1 MMASVFLKLLN
12 MSITAGWIV
21 LAVMLLRLL
30 LRKMPKQFT
39 CMLWGLV
46 GLRLILPFSPESIF
60 SLIPSSETLPETL
73 QPGEFPEIRSGI
85 TVVDRVVNPAAKYSF
100 SRLPARTSGADVLE
114 FIMHSAVLIW
124 LAGICLMLFYLAFSY
139 LRLQKKMRTAV
150 LLRDNIWQSDFV
162 DSPFKIGII
171 TLTDT

>member
-73 QPGEFPEIRSGI
+73 QPENGSR
-85 TVVDRVVNPAAKYSF
+85 RYPAKTGHTCF
-100 SRLPARTSGADVLE
+100 
-114 FIMHSAVLIW
+114 
-124 LAGICLMLFYLAFSY
+124 CSY
-139 LRLQKKMRTAV
+139 
-150 LLRDNIWQSDFV
+150 
-162 DSPFKIGII
+162 
-171 TLTDT
+171 